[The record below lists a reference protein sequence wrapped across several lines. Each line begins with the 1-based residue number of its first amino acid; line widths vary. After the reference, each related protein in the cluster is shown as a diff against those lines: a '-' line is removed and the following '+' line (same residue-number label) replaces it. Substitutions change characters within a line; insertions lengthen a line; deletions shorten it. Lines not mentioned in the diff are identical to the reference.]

1 MSHSFQGF
9 HPLSRHL
16 CWELR
21 GFYSFNFRL
30 FLLVL
35 YRTYHFWELTNEVA
49 YPSGMRYFLW
59 LSTRL
64 FPIRSWGKICGVRF
78 TE

>member
-9 HPLSRHL
+9 QPLSRHL

-35 YRTYHFWELTNEVA
+35 YRTYHFWELTNNNAPVCFCSKVLGV
-49 YPSGMRYFLW
+49 YTPRVGPLQFHR
-59 LSTRL
+59 RL
-64 FPIRSWGKICGVRF
+64 QGG
-78 TE
+78 